1 MMEKMRGDMLEMIL
15 NSPRGR
21 ITEKETKFLIHQV
34 CRNSRIYSSLI
45 ELLQLSLSFSCFLFL
60 VSFKHWSILFFIC
73 SFASF
78 VYSFVCLSFA
88 FLIIFFFAIIP
99 YEVICF

>member
-1 MMEKMRGDMLEMIL
+1 MEKMRGDMLEMIL

-45 ELLQLSLSFSCFLFL
+45 ELLQLFLSFSCFLFL
-60 VSFKHWSILFFIC
+60 VSCFI
-73 SFASF
+73 STL
-78 VYSFVCLSFA
+78 VYSFLYLFVRIIRLFFRVFILCFFIH
-88 FLIIFFFAIIP
+88 FLFRH
-99 YEVICF
+99 YSL